1 MKKLKKVLSSVAA
14 ALGTLVLLVAL
25 TNCSLFSTGSGGS
38 TASIFAVDSKNG
50 NVYEI
55 DGDSLTA
62 ATSPLISVGQNAA
75 GEIVFCGDTG
85 FVAVG
90 SYKNTAPGLYYFDAS
105 SETPSAKLLGATMS
119 AQYVCIASDTKGYV
133 SSADAFGAYTSAVYS
148 FNPAKPSKGLGAAV
162 SGFPVGIYPQDIVLA
177 GGRIYVADNAHNA
190 IYRLNWDGDTVEARF
205 SASANGTT
213 GLLAGNY
220 DYDGDGDA
228 DAGVFV
234 ANTGGYDA
242 NWNPLP
248 GSIDFIPAA
257 AASGTTV
264 SAVISDISVGRL
276 AAFDDTTLVAT
287 GYSGTY
293 LVDLSGAAPVASK
306 VTSAGTSFGSFD
318 VNIYDGYAYVP
329 DGANTIY
336 RFSSAGNDVQTIT
349 VGKTGEYVTNVGIR
363 Q

>member
-1 MKKLKKVLSSVAA
+1 MKKLKKVFSSLVV
-14 ALGTLVLLVAL
+14 ALGALMTLATL
-25 TNCSLFSTGSGGS
+25 TNCSLFTKGGGGS
-38 TASIFAVDSKNG
+38 TANIFAVDSKNG

-62 ATSPLISVGQNAA
+62 ATSPLISIGQNAA
-75 GEIVFCGDTG
+75 GEIVFNGDTG

-105 SETPSAKLLGATMS
+105 SESPSAKLLGATMS
-119 AQYVCIASDTKGYV
+119 AQYVCIVSDTKGYV
-133 SSADAFGAYTSAVYS
+133 SSADAFGAYASAVYS
-148 FNPAKPSKGLGAAV
+148 FNPSKPSAGLDAAV
-162 SGFPVGIYPQDIVLA
+162 SGFPAGVYPQDIVLA
-177 GGRIYVADNAHNA
+177 GGRIYVADNANNA
-190 IYRLNWDGDTVEARF
+190 VYRLNWDGDTVEAHF
-205 SASANGTT
+205 PASANGTT
-213 GLLAGNY
+213 GLLSGSY

-228 DAGVFV
+228 DSGVFV

-257 AASGTTV
+257 AASGTAV
-264 SAVISDISVGRL
+264 STVISDISVGRL
-276 AAFDDTTLVAT
+276 AAFDDKTLVAT

-293 LVDLSGAAPVASK
+293 LVDLSSTAPIASK
-306 VTSAGTSFGSFD
+306 VTSAGASFGSFD

-336 RFSSAGNDVQTIT
+336 RFSSAGNDVQTIA
-349 VGKTGEYVTNVGIR
+349 VGKTGEYVTNVGVR